1 MVVSLLE
8 GLVRVAGCYAAAR
21 PGQSNQPTYIGLALL
36 AVLLVVAM
44 VKAYRVWGE
53 IHDVEEPDSP
63 GDLLASFEQAHAAG
77 ELDDEEFERVQE
89 RLKHSPT
96 FGIRTSSSRPPPGE
110 ATSPSVTR
118 PPLDQL
124 DESSPS
130 PSDDGARGQP

>member
-8 GLVRVAGCYAAAR
+8 WLIRVTGWYAAAR

-36 AVLLVVAM
+36 AVLLVVLL

-63 GDLLASFEQAHAAG
+63 GDLLASFERAHAAG
-77 ELDDEEFERVQE
+77 ELDDEEFERVRA

-96 FGIRTSSSRPPPGE
+96 VEPQTSSSPRPGE
-110 ATSPSVTR
+110 ATPAPETR
-118 PPLDQL
+118 PPLDPV
-124 DESSPS
+124 DESAAS
-130 PSDDGARGQP
+130 PSDDRARGRP